1 MRPLGAR
8 GSVRFAGPPGWRR
21 IPPITRGT
29 LVLTAVVYLAGLFR
43 LFPVDV
49 LTAVPRA
56 IVPGFELWRLVTY
69 PLVNVGIIAVLFDL
83 LLLWSFGSELEPQWG
98 SKSYALFLLFATV
111 TGGILGVAAVFA
123 IGGEFGA
130 GYGFA
135 GPITAVIFAWMLEAP
150 NAPTSFFGV
159 LPMTRKGF
167 ALIALV
173 VVAFGEI
180 EQTHSLARLVFVLG
194 GIPAAWLWTWRRKLR
209 ALPYAIRE
217 PRMFRRRRRFRVV
230 RDEDERIH

>member
-1 MRPLGAR
+1 MRPVGAH

-21 IPPITRGT
+21 IPPVTRAT
-29 LVLTAVVYLAGLFR
+29 LLLTAIGYLAGLFHV
-43 LFPVDV
+43 FPIEV
-49 LTAVPRA
+49 LTAVPTA
-56 IVPGFELWRLVTY
+56 IVPGMQLWRLVTY
-69 PLVNVGIIAVLFDL
+69 PLINVGIVSVLFDL
-83 LLLWSFGSELEPQWG
+83 LLLWSFGSELEPTWG
-98 SKSYALFLLFATV
+98 SRAYALFLVVV
-111 TGGILGVAAVFA
+111 TITAGILGVASVFA
-123 IGGEFGA
+123 LNSEFGA

-150 NAPTSFFGV
+150 NAPTSFFGI

-194 GIPAAWLWTWRRKLR
+194 GIPAAWFWVRGRRR
-209 ALPYAIRE
+209 RSLPFPIPG
-217 PRMFRRRRRFRVV
+217 PRMLKRRRFRVV